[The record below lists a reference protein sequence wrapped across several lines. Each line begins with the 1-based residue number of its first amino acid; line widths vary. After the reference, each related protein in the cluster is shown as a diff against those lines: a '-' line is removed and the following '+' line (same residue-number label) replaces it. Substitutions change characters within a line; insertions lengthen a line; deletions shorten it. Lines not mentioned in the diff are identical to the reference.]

1 MEPWLRSDT
10 IALGALLVSL
20 GSFWVSWRV
29 HRRQVAASRPVFSA
43 EAAPLSARP
52 GWWRLVIYLRNQTP
66 YGIKCKALTVKQP
79 WRARILTSQQA
90 YELSA
95 NGKFQL
101 RDHLPEQNAKR
112 SVPMSLVAYEANQN
126 AHREEL
132 FVRWPGSPPSV
143 LRLKIS
149 WHHLD
154 EKQHLKNKALRT
166 TLPAAN

>member
-29 HRRQVAASRPVFSA
+29 HRRQFAASRPVFSA

-52 GWWRLVIYLRNQTP
+52 GWWRLVIYLLNQTP
-66 YGIKCKALTVKQP
+66 YGVKCDALTVKQP
-79 WRARILTSQQA
+79 RRALILTSRQA
-90 YELSA
+90 YELGA
-95 NGKFQL
+95 DGKFQL
-101 RDHLPEQNAKR
+101 RDHLPEQKAVR

-143 LRLKIS
+143 LRLTIS
-149 WHHLD
+149 WHYLD
-154 EKQHLKNKALRT
+154 EKQRLRVKSLRSK
-166 TLPAAN
+166 LPAAS

>member
-1 MEPWLRSDT
+1 
-10 IALGALLVSL
+10 
-20 GSFWVSWRV
+20 
-29 HRRQVAASRPVFSA
+29 
-43 EAAPLSARP
+43 
-52 GWWRLVIYLRNQTP
+52 VIYLRNQTP
-66 YGIKCKALTVKQP
+66 YGIKCKALTVKRP

-90 YELSA
+90 YEFSA

-143 LRLKIS
+143 LHLKIS

-154 EKQHLKNKALRT
+154 ERQRLKDKALRT
-166 TLPAAN
+166 ALPAAT